1 MRIRTIEMAGMALWL
16 CAAVPAEGTA
26 EDNPQASPATATQA
40 KEGKPGVEAKSV
52 KAAGPRLEMGKD
64 HPRNPGKER
73 DMRHCLDLPDEKQV
87 IRCYEK
93 K

>member
-1 MRIRTIEMAGMALWL
+1 MRNRAMVATGMTLWL
-16 CAAVPAEGTA
+16 CALMPAAGAA
-26 EDNPQASPATATQA
+26 EEKPQASPATATPA
-40 KEGKPGVEAKSV
+40 KEAKPGVEAKSV
-52 KAAGPRLEMGKD
+52 KPAGPRLEMGKD